1 MRFIIRNAENRDV
14 EDLIALAS
22 QFALLNLPPDREM
35 ISEKIERSLRAFT
48 DPKTPREAAEYL
60 FVVED
65 LERDK
70 VVGSSLI
77 LAKHGT
83 QKSPHSYFEVRK
95 EERFSRDLGIGFIHQ
110 VIRLRQDTN
119 GPTEIGGL
127 LVDRAYRR
135 MPEKLGKQV
144 SLIRFLFMGME
155 RKRFE
160 ERILCEFAPP
170 LTREGRSE
178 FWEALGRRFTGLPY
192 QEADA
197 ISQRHKEF
205 ISSLF
210 PDGDIYLGLL
220 DPRARQVLGQVNEST
235 KPAQHLLENLGFR
248 YLNHVDP
255 FDGGPHYDVATGD
268 VKLVRDTKSYTF
280 GPKSQSSFEK
290 SYLVATFA
298 EGVFR
303 GCLVRASIDPGG
315 TAMSIPEPMSSAM
328 KLKLGQTIFA
338 TLVGE

>member
-1 MRFIIRNAENRDV
+1 MGFIIRNAEMRDV

-35 ISEKIERSLRAFT
+35 ISEKIERSLKAFS
-48 DPKTPREAAEYL
+48 DPKTPRGDAEYV

-83 QKSPHSYFEVRK
+83 PKSPHSFFQIRK
-95 EERFSRDLGIGFIHQ
+95 EERFSQDLGIGFIHQ
-110 VIRLRQDTN
+110 VIRLGQTTD

-155 RKRFE
+155 PDRFE
-160 ERILCEFAPP
+160 DRILCEFAPP

-210 PDGDIYLGLL
+210 PAGDIYLGLL
-220 DPRARQVLGQVNEST
+220 DPRARQVLGQVNEAT

-248 YLNHVDP
+248 YLHQVDP

-268 VKLVRDTKSYTF
+268 VKLVKDTKKYSF
-280 GPKSQSSFEK
+280 GNKAQSNFSK
-290 SYLVATFA
+290 SYLVGTY
-298 EGVFR
+298 EDGIFR
-303 GCLVRASIDPGG
+303 GCMARASIEGG
-315 TAMSIPEPMSSAM
+315 VLSISEPMASAM
-328 KLKLGQTIFA
+328 KLKAGQHVFA